1 MADKDKLFGVIK
13 ELSNSM
19 TRVDGEKSFQK
30 EAITAAAEEHG
41 IEKKLLRKLAK
52 TYHKQNFT
60 EEKTV
65 AEEFTELYETVI
77 GEV

>member
-1 MADKDKLFGVIK
+1 MTDHTKLFGVIK

-19 TRVDGEKSFQK
+19 TRVEGERDFQK
-30 EAITAAAEEHG
+30 EAITAAAEEHQ

-52 TYHKQNFT
+52 TYHKQKFT
-60 EEKTV
+60 EEK
-65 AEEFTELYETVI
+65 AENEEFADLYETVI